1 MSLAEFGNGT
11 APGGI
16 SGIYHLAD
24 YPDSII
30 IQSDKIA
37 EKITE
42 HGYDTALFSLF
53 FGDSRDVFKIG

>member
-24 YPDSII
+24 DADGVI
-30 IQSDKIA
+30 IQGYQIA
-37 EKITE
+37 KKITE